1 MNCQIV
7 LCKGVND
14 GVHLEKSL
22 RDLAALAPYVRS
34 TSVVPVGISCHRE
47 GLYPLQPFEKADAE
61 QVIDLIERIGSE
73 QRIKNGVRGCYAS
86 DEFYILA
93 DRELPSEAEYDG
105 YPQIENG
112 VGLMRSLRQELED
125 VLAEEQGD
133 ADEREVGVITGVLA
147 AGYMN
152 DLMKL
157 ISSKFSGLRW
167 KVFPIVNHFFGE
179 MITVSGLVTGTDIL
193 NQLKGETLPSRLLI
207 PSSMLRAEQ
216 DMFLDSI
223 LLSEVS
229 DKLNRPIGVAMN
241 DGMDLLNQVLGR

>member
-1 MNCQIV
+1 
-7 LCKGVND
+7 
-14 GVHLEKSL
+14 
-22 RDLAALAPYVRS
+22 
-34 TSVVPVGISCHRE
+34 
-47 GLYPLQPFEKADAE
+47 
-61 QVIDLIERIGSE
+61 
-73 QRIKNGVRGCYAS
+73 
-86 DEFYILA
+86 
-93 DRELPSEAEYDG
+93 
-105 YPQIENG
+105 
-112 VGLMRSLRQELED
+112 MRSLRQELED

-216 DMFLDSI
+216 DMVLDSI